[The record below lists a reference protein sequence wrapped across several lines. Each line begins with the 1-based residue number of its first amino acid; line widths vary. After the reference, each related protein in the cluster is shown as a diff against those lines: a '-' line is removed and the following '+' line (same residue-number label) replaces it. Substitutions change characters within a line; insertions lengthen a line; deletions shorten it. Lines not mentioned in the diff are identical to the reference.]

1 MRSSVQQ
8 QRAAENVQQRA
19 QQRAAENA
27 QQRAVENAQQR
38 AENAQQRCTVTSH
51 EHEHLLRS
59 TAARCARVW
68 TCKVISMSY

>member
-8 QRAAENVQQRA
+8 QRAAENEQQRA

-38 AENAQQRCTVTSH
+38 AENAQQRCTSD

-68 TCKVISMSY
+68 TSKVISMSY